1 MKVFEAGGDSSAVE
15 SGLISGEGFDWSQV
29 SEEFTTVDEFQDQV
43 EMFGVLGEAFEVDD
57 EGMADLWMNKV
68 FVIDVINLLGL
79 DDLTFVKKFEGD
91 ILAGFFVLGH
101 FDFTEAALSEDSA
114 DLVVFQL
121 ELSDGLTFSFFHGI
135 CLNIDYNQI
144 ENHLFF
150 YTFLIT

>member
-15 SGLISGEGFDWSQV
+15 SGLISGEGFNWSQV
-29 SEEFTTVDEFQDQV
+29 SEELTTVDEFQDQV

-57 EGMADLWMNKV
+57 EGVADLWMNKV

-91 ILAGFFVLGH
+91 VLAGLFVLGH

-114 DLVVFQL
+114 DLIVF
-121 ELSDGLTFSFFHGI
+121 
-135 CLNIDYNQI
+135 
-144 ENHLFF
+144 
-150 YTFLIT
+150 